1 MRGEAPL
8 PAHPPS
14 TITNLKGAHVALY
27 ILRRVGITV
36 LMVFLV
42 VSAAFFLVALM
53 PNDVTQT
60 ILGPDATPEARA
72 QLRDEMGFNDP
83 ILVRYLAFL
92 GGLLTGD
99 LGVSYLSQQSVTMQV
114 LERLPVTLTLSMG
127 GILLTTV
134 LGIVL
139 GILAA
144 SRGGWLDTIIRGA
157 AGVMQAIPS
166 FWLAVLLVLVFAVNL
181 KMFPASGWEPF
192 TEDPAEFLRRITL
205 PLISIGIAGTAAVAR
220 QARVAMLDV
229 QGRDFMQTL
238 RATGLP
244 EWRIVWLHGLR
255 NAAIPV
261 LTVIG
266 LQFVALFGSAV
277 LIEQVFAL
285 PGVGKLVVDSVNLG
299 DMPIVL
305 GVVVALSVVILV
317 MNLVID
323 ILYGIINPKARLA

>member
-1 MRGEAPL
+1 M
-8 PAHPPS
+8 
-14 TITNLKGAHVALY
+14 ALY

-60 ILGPDATPEARA
+60 ILGPDGTPEARA

-83 ILVRYLAFL
+83 VLVRYVTFL

-99 LGVSYLSQQSVTMQV
+99 LGVSYLSQQSVTAQV

-181 KMFPASGWEPF
+181 KLFPSSGWEPF
-192 TEDPAEFLRRITL
+192 AEDPAEFVRRITL

-220 QARVAMLDV
+220 QARVAMIDV

-305 GVVVALSVVILV
+305 GVVVALSVVILA